1 MVDTTASHGHVS
13 HQKEESID
21 ETEQER
27 KRQKRKERAVKE
39 REEKIKV
46 ELGRVE
52 VDIDRSRQGINKE
65 EGERDY
71 LCAFI
76 IPFLLAFI
84 GGAHDVSLQIS
95 GLC

>member
-27 KRQKRKERAVKE
+27 KRQRKERAVKE
-39 REEKIKV
+39 REEKIKA